1 MNRGVRE
8 LEGNMLTK
16 TVLVVA
22 MCSIGATV
30 AASAQDEARIFQY
43 SPFAQLVGEGQYRA
57 EVWRRENASG
67 KEERAWSSSDLL
79 GSSEEAITA
88 ACVVLR
94 DEFAFSCAQTARGAK
109 AGEPVKKTSATVVT
123 KESKP
128 PKEKGAKASSTHP
141 TAVPAA
147 AGKAM
152 PAHAPKAVPA
162 HAPTATPTSP
172 LKAMPAPPPKPINA
186 AS

>member
-67 KEERAWSSSDLL
+67 KEERAWSNADLHRSSAEAIAAACATLRENYGFACTQTSSD
-79 GSSEEAITA
+79 ARA
-88 ACVVLR
+88 AR
-94 DEFAFSCAQTARGAK
+94 T
-109 AGEPVKKTSATVVT
+109 VKGPGTVVA
-123 KESKP
+123 SP
-128 PKEKGAKASSTHP
+128 PKEKMPPASSR
-141 TAVPAA
+141 VS
-147 AGKAM
+147 
-152 PAHAPKAVPA
+152 APKTV
-162 HAPTATPTSP
+162 ATV
-172 LKAMPAPPPKPINA
+172 
-186 AS
+186 